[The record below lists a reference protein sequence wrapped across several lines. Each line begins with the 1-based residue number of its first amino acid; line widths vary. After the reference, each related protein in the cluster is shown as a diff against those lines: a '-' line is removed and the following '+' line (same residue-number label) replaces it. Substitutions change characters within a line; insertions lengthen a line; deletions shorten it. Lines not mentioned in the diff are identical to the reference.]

1 MRNYA
6 NELSSLPRYGARVVV
21 GGAAFLFYK
30 SIHTINFYS
39 DKDYIVFELKDD
51 KGVYIVVGKAG
62 VSSDE
67 ELLQNYEK
75 AITLLGKQDLL
86 QNELDF

>member
-6 NELSSLPRYGARVVV
+6 NDLSSLPRYGARVVV
-21 GGAAFLFYK
+21 GGGAFLFYK

-39 DKDYIVFELKDD
+39 DKNYIVFELKDD

-62 VSSDE
+62 VSSDT